1 MHYYN
6 TWKNLF
12 GIKFIKL
19 WIVGDSE
26 ENVENIFICGM
37 LSHDEYFFVN
47 ILIINETRSTA
58 AGGGAFKTQRL
69 EYQSNQKLH
78 HCQHSKNQFNS

>member
-1 MHYYN
+1 MQHYN

-19 WIVGDSE
+19 WIGRDSE
-26 ENVENIFICGM
+26 ENVGNIFICGM

-47 ILIINETRSTA
+47 ILIINETRSTD